1 MKNTKCFVVKFG
13 TENLFGGNAHFH
25 QETFND
31 YARQIVSLHKQGI
44 EIIIVSSGAIAAGRE
59 RLKVLHKDEASFS
72 KKELAS
78 IGTRH
83 LCNMWGD
90 AFEIHG
96 LDIAPILVTYAN
108 WKDKKERQSIK
119 KSILGCCGKGI
130 VPVVNENDVVSDE
143 EILLM
148 EKGFSENDRLA
159 RMTGVLVRADGV
171 LFLTNVSGIYESDP
185 KHDPK
190 AKRFAEINY
199 KEAQEHEMFMHS
211 SRSING
217 RGGMGTK
224 VREAVVCKRK
234 LPDAHVVVA
243 GSEENV
249 IVLFAHGESVGTLFC
264 EQTTLISS

>member
-1 MKNTKCFVVKFG
+1 MKCLKRLIVKFG
-13 TENLFGGNAHFH
+13 TENLFGGNKHLS
-25 QETFND
+25 QEIFSD
-31 YARQIVSLHKQGI
+31 YARQIVSLHEHGT
-44 EIIIVSSGAIAAGRE
+44 EIIIVSSGAIVAGRE
-59 RLKVLHKDEASFS
+59 RLKVLHKDDASFS

-90 AFEIHG
+90 AFEIYG
-96 LDIAPILVTYAN
+96 IDVALILVTYAN

-119 KSILGCCGKGI
+119 KSIIGCCGKGI

-171 LFLTNVSGIYESDP
+171 LFLTNVLGIYESDP

-190 AKRFAEINY
+190 AKRFAEIDH
-199 KEAQEHEMFMHS
+199 KGIQEHKVFMSS
-211 SRSING
+211 SRSANG
-217 RGGMGTK
+217 RGGIGAK
-224 VREAVVCKRK
+224 VREAVVYKRK
-234 LPDAHVVVA
+234 LLDADVVIA
-243 GSEENV
+243 GNEENV
-249 IVLFAHGESVGTLFC
+249 IVRFAEGDSVGTRIGFV
-264 EQTTLISS
+264 TKIA